1 MIDPITND
9 TIYSEYVLNITLN
22 PKQKPW
28 QQRAYLKALL
38 KEMSA
43 RSKDYPPI
51 SVIQE
56 SDGTVLQKLHYTQ
69 SNIITYIKYFPWVAI
84 FVMMV
89 FIIIGYMAFNYFR
102 RSQESKVWVGMAKEA
117 AHQLG
122 TPLSSILA
130 WIEIMKMNSSDQNM
144 IEEYLGEMQND
155 IDRLNKIT
163 VRFSKIGSLP
173 EMKKENLAELI
184 EFVTVYFEKRL
195 PNLGKKIGI
204 QKNLDFSIVTML
216 NHDLM
221 EWVFENLIKNAAES
235 IDSKD
240 GIVEISLYNTRKM
253 IQVQVRDN
261 GKGMSNFIR
270 RQAFNPG
277 FTTKKRG
284 WGLGLS
290 LTKRIVEEYHKGRI
304 YIKESIPGKGT
315 TFIVELPHSSKI
327 N

>member
-1 MIDPITND
+1 
-9 TIYSEYVLNITLN
+9 
-22 PKQKPW
+22 
-28 QQRAYLKALL
+28 
-38 KEMSA
+38 
-43 RSKDYPPI
+43 
-51 SVIQE
+51 
-56 SDGTVLQKLHYTQ
+56 
-69 SNIITYIKYFPWVAI
+69 
-84 FVMMV
+84 
-89 FIIIGYMAFNYFR
+89 
-102 RSQESKVWVGMAKEA
+102 MAKEA

-130 WIEIMKMNSSDQNM
+130 WIEIMKMNSADPEL

-163 VRFSKIGSLP
+163 IRFSKIGSMP
-173 EMKKENLAELI
+173 EMKKENLADLI
-184 EFVTVYFEKRL
+184 DFVTVYFEKRL
-195 PNLGKKIGI
+195 PNLGKRI
-204 QKNLDFSIVTML
+204 QIKKKLDHSIETKL

-240 GIVEISLYNTRKM
+240 GLVEISLNNSKKSIL
-253 IQVQVRDN
+253 IQVKDN

-270 RQAFNPG
+270 RQVFNPG

-304 YIKESIPGKGT
+304 YIKESVPGKGT
-315 TFIVELPHSSKI
+315 IFIVELPHHEQI